1 MATDALAQQAKKR
14 NTARSRPNKSRKLL
28 RKAKASSLVSMIGRG
43 RSMHAA
49 LTAIDRENNNNP
61 NDLPFPIIR
70 WEDEDECGEEDQAA
84 ASLKHTRSRLKEQ
97 TRMTSHIHE
106 KEKGTRCL
114 RRSLS
119 CREHLSLLALDQL
132 ISMEEQ
138 KYSIKPQPRRLRI
151 KSCPF

>member
-1 MATDALAQQAKKR
+1 MATDALAQQARKR
-14 NTARSRPNKSRKLL
+14 STARSPPNKSRKHI
-28 RKAKASSLVSMIGRG
+28 RKNQSSSLVSMIGRW

-84 ASLKHTRSRLKEQ
+84 SLKHTRSRSKEQ

-132 ISMEEQ
+132 VSMEEQ
-138 KYSIKPQPRRLRI
+138 KYRIKSRRLRI